1 MTMSTKAAGLS
12 EGSRRIAKNTLLL
25 YFRMLLLILI
35 GLFTSRVVLDALGVE
50 DYGVYNAVGGAVA
63 LFTFIS
69 ASISSAISR
78 FITVELGR
86 GDGVRLRRVFCT
98 GVLIQLALSLIVIL
112 LAETVGIW
120 FLREKMVIPPGRES
134 AAFTVLQ
141 CSLGVLVVNMLSVPY
156 NATIIAHERMS
167 AFALISVLEAVL
179 KLSVALLLYVSVF
192 DKLETYAFLT
202 LAVSLV
208 VRGAYSLYCRRH
220 FAESSG
226 PLVYDA
232 ALAREMSGFAGWS
245 FFGTGAYVFNT
256 QGISLVMNIF
266 FGVALNAARGIAFQ
280 VEGIVRQFVSGFLTA
295 LNPQIT
301 KSWAS
306 GDREYCFE
314 LVRKG
319 AKYAY
324 LVIFAFFVPF
334 LFESDTLLGLWLVEV
349 PPFAADFVRL
359 ALLGLMIDLTGNSL
373 LTLTLATGRVRN
385 YYLITGLVSY
395 LCLPLVYLAFRLG
408 APPQW
413 AYIGFIII
421 YFAVLLIRLL
431 LVRRLTLFPPG
442 KFLRAVVLPLAEVS
456 LCSVAIPLV
465 LYLLL
470 PQGLL
475 RLILICAAGWLSM
488 GLSVFVFALTPGER
502 SFVTR
507 KLGRRWFPDRIAV
520 EDRYFEVMGK
530 RPDLKAP
537 RRYNEKLQWQKLYDR
552 NPLYHTLADKAEVK
566 PYVAALI
573 GGEHIIPTLG
583 VWERAED
590 IDWDALPEKFVLK
603 CTHDSGSSIVCT
615 DKAAFDRGAA
625 IAGLS
630 ACLRRNFWICDREW
644 VYKGVK
650 PRIIAETY
658 IGDDIRDYKFF
669 CFGGR
674 PEVMYVAS
682 DRASASEETKYDFF
696 DMEYRRLDIRNV
708 HPNSAVP
715 PERPQSFGEMKSLAA
730 KLSQGIPQVRV
741 DFYEVEGRVLFGE
754 YTFYH
759 GGGLEPFEPDSA
771 DEWMGGFFKLPAR

>member
-1 MTMSTKAAGLS
+1 M
-12 EGSRRIAKNTLLL
+12 
-25 YFRMLLLILI
+25 
-35 GLFTSRVVLDALGVE
+35 
-50 DYGVYNAVGGAVA
+50 
-63 LFTFIS
+63 
-69 ASISSAISR
+69 
-78 FITVELGR
+78 
-86 GDGVRLRRVFCT
+86 
-98 GVLIQLALSLIVIL
+98 
-112 LAETVGIW
+112 
-120 FLREKMVIPPGRES
+120 
-134 AAFTVLQ
+134 
-141 CSLGVLVVNMLSVPY
+141 
-156 NATIIAHERMS
+156 
-167 AFALISVLEAVL
+167 
-179 KLSVALLLYVSVF
+179 
-192 DKLETYAFLT
+192 
-202 LAVSLV
+202 
-208 VRGAYSLYCRRH
+208 
-220 FAESSG
+220 
-226 PLVYDA
+226 
-232 ALAREMSGFAGWS
+232 
-245 FFGTGAYVFNT
+245 
-256 QGISLVMNIF
+256 
-266 FGVALNAARGIAFQ
+266 
-280 VEGIVRQFVSGFLTA
+280 
-295 LNPQIT
+295 
-301 KSWAS
+301 
-306 GDREYCFE
+306 
-314 LVRKG
+314 
-319 AKYAY
+319 
-324 LVIFAFFVPF
+324 
-334 LFESDTLLGLWLVEV
+334 
-349 PPFAADFVRL
+349 
-359 ALLGLMIDLTGNSL
+359 
-373 LTLTLATGRVRN
+373 
-385 YYLITGLVSY
+385 
-395 LCLPLVYLAFRLG
+395 
-408 APPQW
+408 
-413 AYIGFIII
+413 
-421 YFAVLLIRLL
+421 
-431 LVRRLTLFPPG
+431 
-442 KFLRAVVLPLAEVS
+442 
-456 LCSVAIPLV
+456 
-465 LYLLL
+465 
-470 PQGLL
+470 
-475 RLILICAAGWLSM
+475 
-488 GLSVFVFALTPGER
+488 
-502 SFVTR
+502 
-507 KLGRRWFPDRIAV
+507 

-625 IAGLS
+625 VAGLS

-682 DRASASEETKYDFF
+682 DRSSASEETKYDFF